1 MKVMVYVLCFTQ
13 RGSNLK
19 CHKLRDHRKKSQDSS
34 WWVYVCVRESG
45 GGVCAMFRKR
55 RKEPKQSHKPCDH
68 RIREKKVLYHSTSK
82 QYVWR
87 PSIGRWPFVT
97 PLLICI
103 CRQPFYSLCWF
114 APFPPSQ
121 TVFAADH
128 YMNVRSGGRI
138 TTLQHILQVSVT
150 EREWNS
156 QVGMRCWA
164 ARNMFPLLFHPKCRT
179 PTIPYY

>member
-1 MKVMVYVLCFTQ
+1 MFRATRKEG
-13 RGSNLK
+13 RNLK
-19 CHKLRDHRKKSQDSS
+19 CRKLRDHRKKSQDLS
-34 WWVYVCVRESG
+34 WWVYMCVRESG

-68 RIREKKVLYHSTSK
+68 RIRKKKSIVSQHK
-82 QYVWR
+82 QAVR
-87 PSIGRWPFVT
+87 VT
-97 PLLICI
+97 PLDRKVTLRDPVVDLYII
-103 CRQPFYSLCWF
+103 CRQLFYSLCWF

-128 YMNVRSGGRI
+128 YMNVRSGGRR
-138 TTLQHILQVSVT
+138 TTLQHILQVSAT

-164 ARNMFPLLFHPKCRT
+164 ARNMFSLLFHPKCRT